1 VAYEGA
7 ALPIDTGGSAAS
19 AIQPGGA
26 AEAATVNTPSG
37 RASVAAGAGTFKPA
51 AAWRRWFSLKKLY
64 RRSIAVLLFF
74 ALWEIAPRLGLVDQ
88 VFCPPFSAVAAE
100 LGRMVG
106 SGFLFKHLL
115 ASLQRSLIGF
125 GLGLAIA
132 IPLGLL
138 IGWFKTF
145 ESYVDPLLQT
155 FRQTSTIALFPVF
168 IVFFG
173 ISEVSK
179 IAIVYWGVQW
189 AILLNTING
198 VKNVDPLLI
207 KAARSMGIS
216 QLSMFR
222 KVVLPAAVPQILTGV
237 RLSATTSILI
247 LTAAEMMGA
256 SKGLGFL
263 LYDSQV
269 KYLYPRMYASI
280 VTMSILGLA
289 VNYTLVAVEKRL
301 TRWKDELPAGK

>member
-1 VAYEGA
+1 MAYEGA
-7 ALPIDTGGSAAS
+7 AIPIEPNGTAAAAVQSGVAAKTG
-19 AIQPGGA
+19 
-26 AEAATVNTPSG
+26 
-37 RASVAAGAGTFKPA
+37 AAGALSGKA
-51 AAWRRWFSLKKLY
+51 GILQEAGRLKSSGVWRRWFSLKKLY

-74 ALWEIAPRLGLVDQ
+74 ALWEIAPRLGLVDA

-100 LGRMVG
+100 LGRMIG

-125 GLGLAIA
+125 GLGLVIA

-138 IGWFKTF
+138 IGWFRTF
-145 ESYVDPLLQT
+145 ESYIDPLLQT

-280 VTMSILGLA
+280 VTMSILGLV
-289 VNYTLVAVEKRL
+289 VNYTLVALEKRL

>member
-1 VAYEGA
+1 MAYEGA
-7 ALPIDTGGSAAS
+7 ALPIDAGGHAAP
-19 AIQPGGA
+19 AVRPAGGA
-26 AEAATVNTPSG
+26 AVE
-37 RASVAAGAGTFKPA
+37 AAGAPA
-51 AAWRRWFSLKKLY
+51 GATAGLAEANSRKAAVTWKRWFSLKKLY

-74 ALWEIAPRLGLVDQ
+74 ALWEIAPRLGLVDA

-125 GLGLAIA
+125 GLGLVIA

-138 IGWFKTF
+138 IGWFRTF

-280 VTMSILGLA
+280 VTMSILGLV